1 MKAGVITD
9 GVFDESTD
17 GSAQGNIISPIIANI
32 YMHNALML
40 WYKVVFTKGT
50 KGDNFLTVYADDLI
64 AGFQYKWEAEKYYDE
79 LKKRMG
85 KFNLELEDSKS
96 RLLELGK
103 FAESNRKA
111 RGEGKPETFDFLGFT
126 FYFGKAARTDSV
138 RCKSTRL

>member
-40 WYKVVFTKGT
+40 WYKVVFTKDT
-50 KGDNFLTVYADDLI
+50 KGDSFLRVYADDFI

-96 RLLELGK
+96 RLLEFGK
-103 FAESNRKA
+103 FAESNWKA
-111 RGEGKPETFDFLGFT
+111 RG
-126 FYFGKAARTDSV
+126 V
-138 RCKSTRL
+138 